1 MKALLPNSGVFTLSF
16 DICTLFLSLKCI
28 FLKFFCEIAS
38 NMLGDRW
45 HISSTLVVP
54 GNWSHHV
61 GPRKLGST
69 WRLGRLIKCR
79 EDSGDPESLG
89 PESPW
94 RLGLL
99 NKRTLPPKQ
108 TNTYKQTNKQSDV
121 GELKLLRLHK
131 LLWGLGLPTSL
142 PNPPF
147 PCSTWQDWV
156 SERP

>member
-1 MKALLPNSGVFTLSF
+1 MLEIKVLLAKMIYQIEMENNSKT
-16 DICTLFLSLKCI
+16 
-28 FLKFFCEIAS
+28 
-38 NMLGDRW
+38 GDRW

-69 WRLGRLIKCR
+69 RRLVRLIKCR

-147 PCSTWQDWV
+147 PVQQHRAVLGRTRKGL
-156 SERP
+156 E